1 MDLEPL
7 KNKDDG
13 SLPRVL
19 IVDDSDVIRR
29 SMTYV
34 LRSEFNVTSVES
46 GNQRGLSRGAKS
58 RALARHNRQ
67 IPGRGDD
74 AWP

>member
-7 KNKDDG
+7 KNREDE
-13 SLPRVL
+13 SRPRVL
-19 IVDDSDVIRR
+19 IVDDSEVIRR

-46 GNQRGLSRGAKS
+46 GNKAMEQIQRGADFDVI
-58 RALARHNRQ
+58 LA
-67 IPGRGDD
+67 GS
-74 AWP
+74 